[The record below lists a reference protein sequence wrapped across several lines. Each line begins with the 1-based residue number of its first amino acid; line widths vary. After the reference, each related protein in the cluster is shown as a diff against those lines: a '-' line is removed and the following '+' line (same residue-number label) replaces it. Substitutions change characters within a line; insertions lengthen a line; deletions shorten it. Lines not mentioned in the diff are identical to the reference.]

1 MKRILM
7 IDDDEGIR
15 KLVRMRLADT
25 YQVVDTGDPAQALE
39 LALEHQPDA
48 IILDVMMPRL
58 SGFDLCRNLRA
69 LTYTST
75 IPIFVISGG
84 GDLRNKYQEH
94 CQRIGAK
101 AYIDKPIDFAQLK
114 AKLAEELEKGRPE
127 RRSEVR
133 IRMHLTLK
141 LRGVEGDTDFE
152 ELVRTEDVS
161 PTGFLAS
168 CSRSLV
174 KGTVVDVFH
183 MRGSAL
189 YVGRARVARKEP
201 GSTAGQ
207 SYGFQFEETTADW
220 VMHQYKC

>member
-48 IILDVMMPRL
+48 ILLDVMMPHI
-58 SGFDLCRNLRA
+58 SGFDLCQNLRA

-84 GDLRNKYQEH
+84 GEARAQYQEH

-101 AYIDKPIDFAQLK
+101 AYFDKPIDFTNLK

-141 LRGVEGDTDFE
+141 LRGVDGDTDFE
-152 ELVRTEDVS
+152 ELVKTEDVS
-161 PTGFLAS
+161 ANGFLAS
-168 CSRSLV
+168 CTRSLV

-189 YVGRARVARKEP
+189 YVGRARVSRKELGGDP
-201 GSTAGQ
+201 WQ
-207 SYGFQFEETTADW
+207 SYGFQFEQTTPDW
-220 VMHQYKC
+220 VMHQYNC

>member
-7 IDDDEGIR
+7 IDDDESIR

-58 SGFDLCRNLRA
+58 SGFDLCKNLQA

-84 GDLRNKYQEH
+84 GDLRVKYQEQ
-94 CQRIGAK
+94 CQRLGAK

-141 LRGVEGDTDFE
+141 LRGVDGDAGFE
-152 ELVRTEDVS
+152 EQARTEDVS
-161 PTGFLAS
+161 SSGFLAS
-168 CSRSLV
+168 CTRALA
-174 KGTVVDVFH
+174 KGTLVDVFH
-183 MRGSAL
+183 MRGSAV

-201 GSTAGQ
+201 DSAPGQ
-207 SYGFQFEETTADW
+207 SYGFQFEETTPDW